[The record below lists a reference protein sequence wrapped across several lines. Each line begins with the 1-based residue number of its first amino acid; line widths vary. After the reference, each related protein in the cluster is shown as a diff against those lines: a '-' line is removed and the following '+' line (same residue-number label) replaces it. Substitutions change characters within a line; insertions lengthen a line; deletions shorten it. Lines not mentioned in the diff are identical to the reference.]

1 MTEQKV
7 HTCAF
12 SRMMRFLFTFITTM
26 IPSAKDL
33 FLLTGAEE
41 KINEWDNIPTWSKWS
56 IREPACVSP
65 SSSQPWNIRGV
76 LPSWC
81 TILIVKKNQNHIMY
95 CEFHHMNINSNVQIN
110 FPTVFFFFVCWMYD
124 PLKPIYPFI
133 CQLKQVDSAT
143 YMPTQPYHKQI
154 WLLVTE
160 VESFM

>member
-1 MTEQKV
+1 MRNNFIIPASGLDFTHRVQLLQKV

-33 FLLTGAEE
+33 FLLTGAED

-110 FPTVFFFFVCWMYD
+110 FPTVFFFFC
-124 PLKPIYPFI
+124 
-133 CQLKQVDSAT
+133 
-143 YMPTQPYHKQI
+143 
-154 WLLVTE
+154 LLNVW
-160 VESFM
+160 SP